1 MIYYLAGGTKSGKS
15 MLAQRIARAM
25 PGPHYYVATMR
36 PADAE
41 DDARIA
47 KHLADRAGWGFLTAE
62 QPEHICGLL
71 DTCDRDG
78 AFLMDSVTALLS
90 NEMFATDGTI
100 DLTAPARVEQELLQL
115 AAGVKN
121 IVIVSDF
128 IFTDGVCY
136 DELTEAFRA
145 GLGHIGCA
153 VAEIADGVAEL
164 CAGVPVWYK
173 GGWME

>member
-36 PADAE
+36 PRDAE
-41 DDARIA
+41 DDARIE
-47 KHLADRAGWGFLTAE
+47 KHLADRAGWGFITAE

-78 AFLMDSVTALLS
+78 AFLMDSVTALLT
-90 NEMFATDGTI
+90 NEMFHADGTV
-100 DLTAPARVEQELLQL
+100 DLDAPERVEQELLRL
-115 AAGVKN
+115 AEGVKN

-128 IFTDGVCY
+128 IFADGVRY
-136 DELTEAFRA
+136 DELTEAFRT
-145 GLGHIGCA
+145 GLGRIGCA
-153 VAEIADGVAEL
+153 LAGIADGVAEL

-173 GGWME
+173 GGWTD

>member
-36 PADAE
+36 PTDTE
-41 DDARIA
+41 DDERIA
-47 KHLADRAGWGFLTAE
+47 KHRADRAGWGFITAE

-71 DTCDRDG
+71 DSCDRDG
-78 AFLMDSVTALLS
+78 VFLLDSVTALLT
-90 NEMFATDGTI
+90 NEMFRADGTV
-100 DLTAPARVEQELLQL
+100 DLTAPERVKRELLQL

-128 IFTDGVCY
+128 IFADGEVY

-145 GLGHIGCA
+145 GLGRIGCA

-173 GGWME
+173 GGWTE